1 MLTMRDSSFR
11 AVVAIAA
18 LLAVTSFAQADPILI
33 FNTGVDGSGTVLAD
47 GTLGDPHYI
56 LFTVPVGSTTVI
68 RARRDVGGYPLPPDG
83 PYIGDDLLSDWIG
96 PNNSGALGGPAGL
109 YDYRT
114 TFSLS
119 GLDPATATLSGFWS
133 TDNEGISI
141 LLNGVATG
149 NTIPSP
155 TSYTSFHSF
164 SITTGFI
171 AGTNTLDF
179 IVNNDESST
188 ALRVEVTGT
197 ASQVPEPGTLALLGL
212 GFAGLGLSRR
222 RH

>member
-1 MLTMRDSSFR
+1 MRDSSFR

-18 LLAVTSFAQADPILI
+18 LLAVTSLAQANPILI

-56 LFTVPVGSTTVI
+56 LFVVPIGSTTVI
-68 RARRDVGGYPLPPDG
+68 RARRDVGGYPLPPAG

-96 PNNSGALGGPAGL
+96 PNNSAPLGGPAGL

-119 GLDPATATLSGFWS
+119 GLDSATATLSGVWS
-133 TDNEGISI
+133 TDNQGISI

-155 TSYTSFHSF
+155 TSYTSFHPF

-171 AGTNTLDF
+171 AGLNTLDF
-179 IVNNDESST
+179 IVNNNESST

-197 ASQVPEPGTLALLGL
+197 AASQVPEPGTLALLGL